1 MKNKDFCNVI
11 MPSEDTEVLE
21 FNQYQKFDKAPFIV
35 HSDPECITENIDV
48 CKNNPENS
56 PTTKVIKHT
65 SLGFS
70 RSIRSSFRSIRN
82 EHDVYRGKDC
92 MKKFCDFLI
101 LKRVGNKNN
110 SF

>member
-1 MKNKDFCNVI
+1 

-21 FNQYQKFDKAPFIV
+21 FNQYQKFDKVPFIV